1 MLKRTECGN
10 GVERACMRHNF
21 ALRQDRKETA
31 QTITFKFLISMTD
44 RTENET
50 QPQEQ
55 PQAAQDTTDST
66 ATDVGGGSDI
76 SVGMYQS
83 ELRQRTGRA
92 PDGDVE
98 DSCPSFL
105 ANIPASIWDE

>member
-1 MLKRTECGN
+1 
-10 GVERACMRHNF
+10 
-21 ALRQDRKETA
+21 
-31 QTITFKFLISMTD
+31 MTD

-50 QPQEQ
+50 HPQEQ
-55 PQAAQDTTDST
+55 PQPAQDTTDSA

-92 PDGDVE
+92 SDGDAE